1 MCTLMSNALT
11 MFETFAPRSAETV
24 VWQYLWA
31 AIPTV
36 WTPSGEI
43 ALGGTGGS
51 NLPRSA
57 KQSVLFTY
65 YLEIPANPSV
75 TRRFCAQCEPEKAVS
90 LQIR

>member
-57 KQSVLFTY
+57 IHFGKFPYNMEKRL
-65 YLEIPANPSV
+65 N
-75 TRRFCAQCEPEKAVS
+75 RRVERE
-90 LQIR
+90 

>member
-1 MCTLMSNALT
+1 MIIVW
-11 MFETFAPRSAETV
+11 PRSGRYVQGAGNGKRRYYGSPLSSNSFPSRGFE
-24 VWQYLWA
+24 QSA
-31 AIPTV
+31 A
-36 WTPSGEI
+36 
-43 ALGGTGGS
+43 GTEGS
-51 NLPRSA
+51 NPPLSA